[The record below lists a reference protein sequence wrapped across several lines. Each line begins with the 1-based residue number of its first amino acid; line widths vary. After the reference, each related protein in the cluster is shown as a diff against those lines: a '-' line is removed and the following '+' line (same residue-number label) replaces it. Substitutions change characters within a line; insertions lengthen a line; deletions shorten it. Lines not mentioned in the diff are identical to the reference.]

1 VSRHPPFALITTFPS
16 LVKRQTKDEIS
27 CLSLLKNLN
36 KSIFKEL
43 SSRNSGLK
51 KPPRS
56 GGQIQPKMAG

>member
-1 VSRHPPFALITTFPS
+1 
-16 LVKRQTKDEIS
+16 VKRQTKDEIS